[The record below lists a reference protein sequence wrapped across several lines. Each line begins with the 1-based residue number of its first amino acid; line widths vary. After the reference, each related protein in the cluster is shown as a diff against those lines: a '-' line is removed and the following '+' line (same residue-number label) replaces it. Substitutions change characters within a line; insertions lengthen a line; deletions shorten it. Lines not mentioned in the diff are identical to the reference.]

1 MYIII
6 HKYQRWSD
14 NGKTKQKYLKKIC
27 QRRNKQT
34 NKTKHIKI
42 RFVGQEDRKPF
53 QFRSLSS
60 DKSIKLIFTL
70 HLVFRG
76 KTGRFLVF
84 FLNHLQYVNK
94 GNHCTRLTP
103 LTDPLG
109 QQNALNETGWSS
121 KDQK

>member
-1 MYIII
+1 MP
-6 HKYQRWSD
+6 
-14 NGKTKQKYLKKIC
+14 KK
-27 QRRNKQT
+27 KQT

-76 KTGRFLVF
+76 KNRQISSVF
-84 FLNHLQYVNK
+84 F
-94 GNHCTRLTP
+94 
-103 LTDPLG
+103 
-109 QQNALNETGWSS
+109 
-121 KDQK
+121 